1 MEKSASFIVFVFV
14 LLDHNLQ
21 KSSFSFA
28 PCIRFFSSSTFASFN
43 FVTPGIMFVLHVITA
58 FLNLYLSTKTF
69 SNFASCRSA
78 ISFVCRLCFFLRWI
92 NVFFQNIG
100 KLAKNLIVGLLN
112 CLIDLPLHVAGVHF
126 DVARLKRRLEVTTI
140 SKPDL
145 YYT

>member
-1 MEKSASFIVFVFV
+1 M
-14 LLDHNLQ
+14 LLFTVD
-21 KSSFSFA
+21 K
-28 PCIRFFSSSTFASFN
+28 C
-43 FVTPGIMFVLHVITA
+43 
-58 FLNLYLSTKTF
+58 
-69 SNFASCRSA
+69 
-78 ISFVCRLCFFLRWI
+78 
-92 NVFFQNIG
+92 FFQNIG